1 MNDWEGFREGQ
12 TKYFNFSLLALTRD
26 VKNCPELWIIES
38 ESIME
43 KKLYSTASDI
53 LICTCSNHVL
63 LAAGS
68 TCELCMG
75 LVAELSTEDVN
86 VNQNSNQYDEVYFEA
101 LERWYE
107 DMEFAA

>member
-1 MNDWEGFREGQ
+1 
-12 TKYFNFSLLALTRD
+12 
-26 VKNCPELWIIES
+26 
-38 ESIME
+38 ME

-75 LVAELSTEDVN
+75 LVTELSTEDVN
-86 VNQNSNQYDEVYFEA
+86 IENADRYDEVYFEA